1 MKQLGIFYI
10 GEEMLVNLHVKN
22 LALIEEADINFEN
35 GLNILT
41 GETGAGKS
49 ILIGSINVALGGRV
63 NGDFIRKGAEYGLCE
78 LTFKVNSEAK
88 LEALKNL
95 DVMELDEGIVI
106 ISRKILP
113 NRNILKV
120 NGETRTISE
129 VKEIASLL
137 IDIHG
142 QHEHQSLLYKN
153 NYIDIIDRYAKDDAT
168 NVKESLKKEYR
179 SYEQI
184 KAQLQEYSMDVEQ
197 LNREIAY
204 VEYELKEL
212 VEADLKEEE
221 DVQLEALF
229 KKYHNSRKIME
240 NIKDAHNV
248 LCGGDDCVSSYV
260 SRAYRDI
267 ASVMEYD
274 DALEGIFAQ
283 IRDIEDLI
291 NGLGSDIAEYVE
303 DMEFD
308 EEQYSYVEERLSFIN
323 KLKQKYGNTIE
334 EITLYQEKQSEKLQ
348 SLKNYDET
356 RNRLLDEL
364 KAKKRVV
371 LSICEKLS
379 DIRRESAKRLSKDI
393 TKALLELN
401 FLDVRFEIIVNQ
413 IENFTENGYD
423 EMEFL
428 ISTNPGEDLKPLS
441 KVASGGE
448 LSRIMLAIKTVLADK
463 DDIEALIFDEID
475 TGISGRTA
483 QMVSEKLNEI
493 GSTHQVLCITHLPQI
508 ASMADEHFLIEKNV
522 NNGSTMT
529 TILHLNYEES
539 VKELARLLGGVSIT
553 ENVLKNAKEMKD
565 LALSTKT
572 SNK

>member
-1 MKQLGIFYI
+1 
-10 GEEMLVNLHVKN
+10 MLINLHVKN

-78 LTFKVNSEAK
+78 LTFKVNSATK

-120 NGETRTISE
+120 NGETRTIGE
-129 VKEIASLL
+129 VKQIASLL

-153 NYIDIIDRYAKDDAT
+153 NYIDIIDRYGKDDAVT
-168 NVKESLKKEYR
+168 VKESLKKEYL
-179 SYEQI
+179 SYQQI
-184 KAQLQEYSMDVEQ
+184 KTQLQDYSMDVEQ

-212 VEADLKEEE
+212 MEADLKEEE
-221 DVQLEALF
+221 DVELEALF

-240 NIKDAHNV
+240 NIKDAQNV
-248 LCGGDDCVSSYV
+248 LCDGDDCVSSYV
-260 SRAYRDI
+260 SRAYKDI

-274 DALEGIFAQ
+274 DALENIFAQ

-291 NGLGSDIAEYVE
+291 NGLGSDIGEYIA

-323 KLKQKYGNTIE
+323 KLKQKYGNTLE
-334 EITLYQEKQSEKLQ
+334 EIAQYQEKQSEKLKD
-348 SLKNYDET
+348 LKNYDET
-356 RNRLLDEL
+356 RNRLLGEL
-364 KAKKRVV
+364 KEKKAVV
-371 LSICEKLS
+371 LDICEKLS
-379 DIRRESAKRLSKDI
+379 DIRKKSAMRLSKDI
-393 TKALLELN
+393 TKALMELN
-401 FLDVRFEIIVNQ
+401 FLDVRFDIVVERV
-413 IENFTENGYD
+413 ENFTENGYD

-428 ISTNPGEDLKPLS
+428 ISTNPGEDMKPLS

-483 QMVSEKLNEI
+483 QMVSAKLNEI
-493 GSTHQVLCITHLPQI
+493 GRTHQVLCITHLPQI

-522 NNGSTMT
+522 NNGSTIT
-529 TILHLNYEES
+529 TIEHLNYEAS

-553 ENVLKNAKEMKD
+553 ENVLNNAKEMKD
-565 LALSTKT
+565 LALSAKT
-572 SNK
+572 TNMI